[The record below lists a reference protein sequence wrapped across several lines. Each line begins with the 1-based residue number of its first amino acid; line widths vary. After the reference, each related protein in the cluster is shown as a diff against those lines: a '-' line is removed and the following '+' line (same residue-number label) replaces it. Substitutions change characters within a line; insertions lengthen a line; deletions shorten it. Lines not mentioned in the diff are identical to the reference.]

1 MFNTCTGIL
10 EDMLKQLIE
19 KAAEDSK
26 EEAISLKE
34 VPLSE

>member
-1 MFNTCTGIL
+1 MFYTCFGIL
-10 EDMLKQLIE
+10 EDMIKQLSE
-19 KAAEDSK
+19 KAAEDGE